1 MRIPPS
7 TSFSISKNVRKLA
20 PDSECFLFGS
30 RTNDAAKG
38 GDIDLLLLTEE
49 KLPLPLISRIRRI
62 ILNEIGEQKIDIV
75 NIAKTSSH
83 PFKAIALETAIRL

>member
-7 TSFSISKNVRKLA
+7 TSSSIVKNVRRFA
-20 PDSECFLFGS
+20 PDSETFLFGS

-49 KLPLPLISRIRRI
+49 KLPIPLISRMRRM
-62 ILNEIGEQKIDIV
+62 ILNDIGEQKIDIV
-75 NIAKTSSH
+75 NFTKSSSH
-83 PFKAIALETAIRL
+83 PFKDIALETAVRL